1 MHCESEI
8 APRGAPLPGKVLARP
23 LIKKQQR
30 ADRIAGD
37 FGGYAGVLAEVRSVV
52 PCHAAACFLN
62 SGLQEPA
69 ASRRDAGSRS
79 RYRSVT
85 KKYNCS
91 IRAAVGCALHW
102 RPAPLR
108 GLTCLAKSI
117 RHRNRS
123 GNNQLRARLC
133 AARAGDPREQPPV
146 GLFEIPQLV
155 NPGEVRDEPLLPS
168 FLYLPGPPIFPPD
181 PLRCRGTSS
190 PQFVVGAL
198 AQKRGA
204 EVANRLVS
212 SAKSWLSHAGVDRT
226 APILPLNAPEGVAK
240 ISPVEASR
248 RYLEHLRQAWDSK
261 MPDAPFSRQQ
271 VLVTVP
277 ASFDAVA
284 RELTLKAAE
293 EAGYKNLLL
302 LEEPQAAFYAW
313 IERHPDWRERVA
325 VGDLIL
331 VVDIGGG
338 TTDFTLIAVTE
349 QAGELAL
356 ERVAVGEHILLGG
369 DNIDLALARHIEQQL
384 GAKGTKLEAMQLHAL
399 WQQCRL
405 AKERLLAKDN
415 KKREE
420 PVTILGRGTG
430 LVGGT
435 IKTKLAAEDV
445 ERLLEQGFL
454 PAVSSHDMPQRR
466 KMGLA
471 EIGLPYAADAAIT
484 RHLARF
490 LRQQAAQSEHGSVRR
505 GPADWLR
512 PRTCLF
518 NGGVLRSGL
527 VRQRIL
533 DVLNGWLAEEG
544 LGPPCSAAGR
554 RFDARRGSRRGL
566 LWTGSEGPRCA
577 DSRRSA
583 AHLLRRHR
591 KLAARGSRHA
601 HSSEGAHGGAVWDGG
616 RQLHRSARPR
626 IRVDCR
632 RAGGVPLLSVGRAQE
647 RRGGR
652 HAGRHRRGTRRAFAG
667 GSDSGRRRARGCRRA
682 GEFVPVTLET
692 VVTETGMLQL
702 WSVARDGRR
711 WKLEFNVREKV
722 KVSPRK
728 QTETETQVP
737 IRR

>member
-1 MHCESEI
+1 
-8 APRGAPLPGKVLARP
+8 LPNQYVIGIDL
-23 LIKKQQR
+23 
-30 ADRIAGD
+30 GTT
-37 FGGYAGVLAEVRSVV
+37 
-52 PCHAAACFLN
+52 N
-62 SGLQEPA
+62 
-69 ASRRDAGSRS
+69 
-79 RYRSVT
+79 
-85 KKYNCS
+85 
-91 IRAAVGCALHW
+91 CALAY
-102 RPAPLR
+102 APE
-108 GLTCLAKSI
+108 GE
-117 RHRNRS
+117 
-123 GNNQLRARLC
+123 
-133 AARAGDPREQPPV
+133 DPRERPAV
-146 GLFEIPQLV
+146 ALFEVPQLV

-168 FLYLPGPPIFPPD
+168 FLYLPGSSDFPAGSLALPWEA
-181 PLRCRGTSS
+181 S
-190 PQFVVGAL
+190 PEFVVGAL
-198 AQKRGA
+198 AQKRGS
-204 EVANRLVS
+204 EVASRLVA

-226 APILPLNAPEGVAK
+226 AAILPLSAPDGVAK
-240 ISPVEASR
+240 VSPVEASR
-248 RYLEHLRQAWDSK
+248 RYLEHLREAWDSK
-261 MPDAPFSRQQ
+261 MQDAPFVQQQ

-293 EAGYKNLLL
+293 QAGYRNLLL

-356 ERVAVGEHILLGG
+356 ERVAVGEHLLLGG
-369 DNIDLALARHIEQQL
+369 DNIDLALARHVEQQL
-384 GAKGTKLEAMQLHAL
+384 ATKGTKLEAMQLHAL

-454 PAVSSHDMPQRR
+454 PAVSSQDMPQRR
-466 KMGLA
+466 RMGLA

-490 LRQQAAQSEHGSVRR
+490 LRQQAAQAEHGSVRR
-505 GPADWLR
+505 GASGLAAP
-512 PRTCLF
+512 THVLF
-518 NGGVLRSGL
+518 NGGVLRSGI

-544 LGPPCSAAGR
+544 LAPAAP
-554 RFDARRGSRRGL
+554 L
-566 LWTGSEGPRCA
+566 LGEDLMHA
-577 DSRRSA
+577 V
-583 AHLLRRHR
+583 
-591 KLAARGSRHA
+591 ARGAAYYGLART
-601 HSSEGAHGGAVWDGG
+601 G
-616 RQLHRSARPR
+616 RGVR
-626 IRVDCR
+626 IR
-632 RAGGVPLLSVGRAQE
+632 GGVPRTYYVGIESSLPAVPGMRTPVKALAVAPFGME
-647 RRGGR
+647 E
-652 HAGRHRRGTRRAFAG
+652 
-667 GSDSGRRRARGCRRA
+667 GSSIDLSGREFGLIVGEPAEFRFFQSAVRKNDAAGTMLDDVGEELEELSPVEVTLGASSRGDGAGQA

-722 KVSPRK
+722 KAEAG
-728 QTETETQVP
+728 T
-737 IRR
+737 